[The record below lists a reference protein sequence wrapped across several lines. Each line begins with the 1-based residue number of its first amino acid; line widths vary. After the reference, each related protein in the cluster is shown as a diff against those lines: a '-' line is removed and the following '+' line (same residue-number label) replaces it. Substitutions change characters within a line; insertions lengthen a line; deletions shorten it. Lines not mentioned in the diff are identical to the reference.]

1 MLSCELWAA
10 GSEILVAAGAL
21 LILLGEVLSRRSRP
35 VFAHRVAVVTS
46 ALLLVFLVTG
56 IFGRSGVYWAGSLV
70 NDPLARLLD
79 AVAAL
84 LAILVLVYTRPNLV
98 RLGLERSEHYFL
110 VLTTL
115 LGVLVVVSGGN
126 LLSLY
131 LGLELLAL
139 SLYALIA
146 IDRRRPL
153 GAEAA
158 MKYFVLGAMA
168 SAILLYGFSFLYGL
182 AGSFRLD
189 VVARTIA
196 AHPDS
201 PLVLAATAFVVI
213 ALAFKFGAVPLHF
226 WVPDVYE
233 GAPTSVTLLVG
244 TVPEIASIALFVR
257 LLGLGFGHPVPE
269 WGVLLVAVSILSLL
283 VGNLLAIPQSNL
295 RRLLGY
301 SAIGHVGF
309 ILLAFQ
315 LGGRGGETAA
325 VYYTI
330 VYVLMAAT
338 ALGALGILEARGFRA
353 TTIEDLGGLASRSPW
368 LAFYLLCSFFSLAG
382 VPPFLGFWAKL
393 IVLRQ
398 VVVRGEVTL
407 AVFAVVMAVVAA
419 YYYLRVV
426 KAMYFDPAPEDGG
439 VLSMRSG
446 HDEIEPLV
454 SSGWATLVL
463 AVNAL
468 GLLVLGVMPEGLWA
482 SCRSAMEMLIR

>member
-1 MLSCELWAA
+1 MLSRDLWAA
-10 GSEILVAAGAL
+10 GSEIVVAAGAL
-21 LILLGEVLSRRSRP
+21 LILLGEVATRRPQP
-35 VFAHRVAVVTS
+35 VWAFRTAVATTVLV
-46 ALLLVFLVTG
+46 AFLLAAG
-56 IFGRSGVYWAGSLV
+56 ILDRSGVYWHGTLV

-79 AVAAL
+79 TVAAVVTF
-84 LAILVLVYTRPNLV
+84 LVLVYTRPNLI
-98 RLGLERSEHYFL
+98 RHGLDRAEHYFL

-115 LGVLVVVSGGN
+115 LGVFVVVSGGN
-126 LLSLY
+126 LISLY

-168 SAILLYGFSFLYGL
+168 SALLLYAFSFLYGL

-189 VVARTIA
+189 VVARALA
-196 AHPDS
+196 AHAGS
-201 PLVLAATAFVVI
+201 PLALAAVAFVVI

-257 LLGLGFGHPVPE
+257 ILGLGLAPVASD
-269 WGVLLVAVSILSLL
+269 WTGLLVVASVLSLL
-283 VGNLLAIPQSNL
+283 VGNLLAVPQRNV

-301 SAIGHVGF
+301 SAVGHVGF

-315 LGGRGGETAA
+315 LAGRGGESAA

-330 VYVLMAAT
+330 VYVLMSAAAFGGL
-338 ALGALGILEARGFRA
+338 ALLEAQGVRA
-353 TTIEDLGGLASRSPW
+353 TSVEDLGGLSSRSPW
-368 LAFYLLCSFFSLAG
+368 MAFFLLCALFSLAG

-393 IVLRQ
+393 IVLRK
-398 VVVRGEVTL
+398 VIAHRETTL
-407 AVFAVVMAVVAA
+407 AVFAVVMAVIAA

-426 KAMYFDPAPEDGG
+426 KAMYFDPPPAEETG
-439 VLSMRSG
+439 VLKG
-446 HDEIEPLV
+446 HAAPRL
-454 SSGWATLVL
+454 GAARFWLML
-463 AVNAL
+463 NAL
-468 GLLVLGVMPEGLWA
+468 GLLVLGIFPDGLWEA
-482 SCRSAMEMLIR
+482 CRSVVVTLLR